1 MYWPKEGTETYG
13 SIQVK
18 LLCEVVMATY
28 TLRTFTVK
36 NLKLKKRTGSERNVY
51 QYHYTNWPDHGVP
64 DHPLPVLSFVRKSA
78 MSNPPGAGAIIC
90 HCSAGCGRSGT
101 YIVIDAMLKQIR
113 HKQSINVVDF
123 LKHIRSQRN
132 YLVQTEEQYI
142 FIHDAIVE
150 AIESGETEIPLHL
163 IGKYIQMLQT
173 GGGLAEN
180 GLVNGA
186 AGTTKQLGSNY
197 SLMNGLCQSPAN
209 NLSVT
214 NDQQQLISTSNSNL
228 LMANAT
234 TTTSTNALQKSS
246 LANSQATTV
255 SRSRSSG
262 QWSLLER
269 QYRLAVSFKA
279 KDFCVVSALK
289 PCNRNKNRT
298 HDLIPLEAH
307 RVHITP
313 KPGADGS
320 DYINAT
326 FLMGF
331 NHLHEFIVT
340 QHPIQET
347 FSDFW
352 QMVYDHNSRTIV
364 LLTQMGAPND
374 PTNNNNSEF
383 PQFWPQKEDEVDYGS
398 FKVKLIQE
406 STLMKAENGGMI
418 ITRDFI
424 MRSNQDDYELQ
435 TRIIHCPGWPECCG
449 PLSAVF
455 DLIQVVNEAAQ
466 QASQN
471 QRHADGG
478 HQRSETVTV
487 GQEHEPQNGGPIIVV
502 DKFGGTEASTFA
514 VLTTLFKQ
522 INYES
527 HADVYMYA
535 KLAHLRRPAIWPS
548 QDDYLFLYRAIEN
561 YATNLLQKQQQQQ
574 QASDS
579 KQATAASLTAPI
591 SMANL
596 HHHQTMTL
604 DRHRAHK
611 SSPSINKS
619 STMRRNTS
627 SNQKHPQQQHQQ
639 QQQPQQQQASFVN
652 YPTTPTSAPSVGA
665 KHMMVMN
672 NRQHTFGGGELMPS
686 NKQQN
691 QPRYHHQQ
699 QQHQTLDHN
708 HNTLQYSPALV
719 MQVNSGTL
727 MGGSNKQ
734 MPKGSPYNSAASIG
748 AGSHQH
754 LLATSAT
761 NGRPVAAVSSNQAT
775 MNQPDHYNLYS
786 IQ

>member
-1 MYWPKEGTETYG
+1 MYWPKEGSETYG
-13 SIQVK
+13 NIQVR

-28 TLRTFTVK
+28 TLRTFTIR
-36 NLKLKKRTGSERNVY
+36 NLKLKKRAGADRTVY

-123 LKHIRSQRN
+123 LKHIRTQRN

-142 FIHDAIVE
+142 FIHDALVE

-163 IGKYIQMLQT
+163 ISKYIQMLQT
-173 GGGLAEN
+173 GGGGLAEN
-180 GLVNGA
+180 GLTNGA
-186 AGTTKQLGSNY
+186 TKQLGSNY
-197 SLMNGLCQSPAN
+197 SLMNGLCQSPPALASN
-209 NLSVT
+209 PNAT
-214 NDQQQLISTSNSNL
+214 NEQLISMSNSNL
-228 LMANAT
+228 LAT
-234 TTTSTNALQKSS
+234 NGATLQKSS

-289 PCNRNKNRT
+289 PCNRHKNRT

-313 KPGADGS
+313 KPGSDGS

-374 PTNNNNSEF
+374 PANKEF

-406 STLMKAENGGMI
+406 STLMKTENGGAVVA
-418 ITRDFI
+418 RDFI

-435 TRIIHCPGWPECCG
+435 TRIIHCPGWPHCCG
-449 PLSAVF
+449 QLSTVF
-455 DLIQVVNEAAQ
+455 ELIQVVYETAQ
-466 QASQN
+466 
-471 QRHADGG
+471 HAIQGQHQHDG
-478 HQRSETVTV
+478 HRRTETVTV

-561 YATNLLQKQQQQQ
+561 YATGLLQKQQQQQ
-574 QASDS
+574 QHASDS
-579 KQATAASLTAPI
+579 KQAATANLASPI
-591 SMANL
+591 SLANL

-619 STMRRNTS
+619 STMRRNVGGN
-627 SNQKHPQQQHQQ
+627 NQKQQPNQPAPFVNHPTTLATTTPTVSSKSIVVTNNRQNAMGGGELVVGYKQQAQLKY
-639 QQQPQQQQASFVN
+639 QPQQQQHPQ
-652 YPTTPTSAPSVGA
+652 Y
-665 KHMMVMN
+665 
-672 NRQHTFGGGELMPS
+672 QTFD
-686 NKQQN
+686 QN
-691 QPRYHHQQ
+691 QSLP
-699 QQHQTLDHN
+699 
-708 HNTLQYSPALV
+708 QYSPALV
-719 MQVNSGTL
+719 MQTNDNMTSL
-727 MGGSNKQ
+727 MGSANRQ
-734 MPKGSPYNSAASIG
+734 ASKGSPYNSVASIG
-748 AGSHQH
+748 TGSHQH
-754 LLATSAT
+754 LLATNTSG
-761 NGRPVAAVSSNQAT
+761 GRPVAAVSANQALV
-775 MNQPDHYNLYS
+775 NQTDHYALYAS
-786 IQ
+786 K